1 MITKVPK
8 RNVLSQLTLVA
19 LILLVAFL
27 WKFGP
32 WFRSKRILS
41 YEFPIGW
48 WNHVALIDP
57 QHSLWSKYK
66 RNQLEDFVR
75 LFIDQVEI
83 IPADD
88 LKEDLQIKHRVAI
101 ATQFFLVTQNIKPDP
116 FKTLERIYLQNFKDE
131 VRESNGLMTFYW
143 EDKIENFQSIISAST
158 LNYAI
163 YSEDKPEIANYLTGK
178 EVSNPETKARLDN
191 IFGQTS

>member
-1 MITKVPK
+1 M
-8 RNVLSQLTLVA
+8 SQLTLVA

-57 QHSLWSKYK
+57 QHPDWPLRK
-66 RNQLEDFVR
+66 RNKLEDYVR

-83 IPADD
+83 ITS
-88 LKEDLQIKHRVAI
+88 EDFSEELQIKHRVAL
-101 ATQFFLVTQNIKPDP
+101 ATQFFLVTQNLRANPYKD
-116 FKTLERIYLQNFKDE
+116 LERIYLQNSKDE
-131 VRESNGLMTFYW
+131 VRESNGLITLYW
-143 EDKIENFQSIISAST
+143 NDLPENFQSIISASP
-158 LNYAI
+158 LNYTI
-163 YSEDKPEIANYLTGK
+163 YSEDKPEVADYLTGK
-178 EVSNPETKARLDN
+178 DVSSPETRERLDKA
-191 IFGQTS
+191 FGQTS